1 MRERYFKNPI
11 KLYLSEVK
19 LDQLE
24 LYNVVACIIPNL
36 LLIFSSPGNVYD
48 YIIFYWE
55 ILLILMLLAIISN
68 YMIFKAV
75 KTKYIIEKE
84 EKTIQDYIEP
94 ITNMEIIPFLW
105 SFICGFIGLWLNFFY
120 PLQLFTIFKISD
132 TMSSVLNSIQMR
144 YKQFLSTAFLLVILL
159 FFYAALTIYF
169 FSLKDDGTYL
179 CSSYL
184 ECFFYLFN
192 YGLRAGGVPFDPK
205 INEQPGFWS
214 EFIYSWVFYFL
225 IILIILN
232 IVNGII
238 VDTFI
243 CQNSRSKFESK
254 GLDFEYHINFE
265 HNVTYYFCYLFK
277 IEKQDVHDLNSV
289 DFQVCNSISENKVEF
304 FPIDQADGL
313 SNDN

>member
-11 KLYLSEVK
+11 KLYLSKVK

-84 EKTIQDYIEP
+84 EKTIKDYIEP

-120 PLQLFTIFKISD
+120 PLQLFTIF
-132 TMSSVLNSIQMR
+132 
-144 YKQFLSTAFLLVILL
+144 
-159 FFYAALTIYF
+159 
-169 FSLKDDGTYL
+169 
-179 CSSYL
+179 
-184 ECFFYLFN
+184 
-192 YGLRAGGVPFDPK
+192 
-205 INEQPGFWS
+205 
-214 EFIYSWVFYFL
+214 
-225 IILIILN
+225 
-232 IVNGII
+232 
-238 VDTFI
+238 
-243 CQNSRSKFESK
+243 
-254 GLDFEYHINFE
+254 
-265 HNVTYYFCYLFK
+265 
-277 IEKQDVHDLNSV
+277 
-289 DFQVCNSISENKVEF
+289 
-304 FPIDQADGL
+304 
-313 SNDN
+313 

>member
-11 KLYLSEVK
+11 RLYLSEVK

-105 SFICGFIGLWLNFFY
+105 SFICGFIG
-120 PLQLFTIFKISD
+120 
-132 TMSSVLNSIQMR
+132 SSV
-144 YKQFLSTAFLLVILL
+144 F
-159 FFYAALTIYF
+159 
-169 FSLKDDGTYL
+169 
-179 CSSYL
+179 
-184 ECFFYLFN
+184 
-192 YGLRAGGVPFDPK
+192 RA
-205 INEQPGFWS
+205 
-214 EFIYSWVFYFL
+214 
-225 IILIILN
+225 
-232 IVNGII
+232 
-238 VDTFI
+238 
-243 CQNSRSKFESK
+243 
-254 GLDFEYHINFE
+254 
-265 HNVTYYFCYLFK
+265 
-277 IEKQDVHDLNSV
+277 
-289 DFQVCNSISENKVEF
+289 
-304 FPIDQADGL
+304 
-313 SNDN
+313 

>member
-1 MRERYFKNPI
+1 M
-11 KLYLSEVK
+11 
-19 LDQLE
+19 
-24 LYNVVACIIPNL
+24 
-36 LLIFSSPGNVYD
+36 IFSSPGNVYD

-84 EKTIQDYIEP
+84 EKTIQYYIEP

-144 YKQFLSTAFLLVILL
+144 YRQVLSTAFLLVILL

-169 FSLKDDGTYL
+169 FSIKDDGTYL

-277 IEKQDVHDLNSV
+277 IKKQDVHDLKSV

-304 FPIDQADGL
+304 FQIDQADGL

>member
-1 MRERYFKNPI
+1 
-11 KLYLSEVK
+11 
-19 LDQLE
+19 
-24 LYNVVACIIPNL
+24 
-36 LLIFSSPGNVYD
+36 
-48 YIIFYWE
+48 
-55 ILLILMLLAIISN
+55 
-68 YMIFKAV
+68 
-75 KTKYIIEKE
+75 
-84 EKTIQDYIEP
+84 
-94 ITNMEIIPFLW
+94 
-105 SFICGFIGLWLNFFY
+105 
-120 PLQLFTIFKISD
+120 
-132 TMSSVLNSIQMR
+132 MSSVLNSIQMR

-179 CSSYL
+179 FSSYL

-192 YGLRAGGVPFDPK
+192 YGLRAGGVHFDPK

-238 VDTFI
+238 VDTFQELREENNTINDARDNNCFI

-277 IEKQDVHDLNSV
+277 IKKQDVHDLNSV